1 MYALPQID
9 GRASTLGVSGMLW
22 RDALVMYDRA
32 SSSLWTQ
39 ITGEAVAGPMK
50 GKKLDEL
57 PSEMTTWRVWK
68 AKHPDTLVLDKPPL
82 AGSHYAGY
90 HGQADRIGVLGTK
103 NPDDR
108 LGGKVLVLGLELEG
122 KFAAIPFEKL
132 ARKKLHHASV
142 VGVPVVIVSSSAKS
156 ADAWVARVDGKGAR
170 FKLAPREGR
179 ILIEDEATGSLWSP
193 ETGEAVGGDTQGR
206 KLERVKSMAVYWG
219 VWAQYHPKTEIA
231 GVE

>member
-1 MYALPQID
+1 M
-9 GRASTLGVSGMLW
+9 
-22 RDALVMYDRA
+22 
-32 SSSLWTQ
+32 
-39 ITGEAVAGPMK
+39 
-50 GKKLDEL
+50 
-57 PSEMTTWRVWK
+57 
-68 AKHPDTLVLDKPPL
+68 
-82 AGSHYAGY
+82 
-90 HGQADRIGVLGTK
+90 LGTK

-219 VWAQYHPKTEIA
+219 GWAQYHPKTEIA

>member
-1 MYALPQID
+1 
-9 GRASTLGVSGMLW
+9 MLW

-50 GKKLDEL
+50 GRKLDEL

-90 HGQADRIGVLGTK
+90 HGQVDRIGVLGTK
-103 NPDDR
+103 NPDER

-132 ARKKLHHASV
+132 GRRKLHHTSV
-142 VGVPVVIVSSSAKS
+142 GGVPVVIVSSSAKS
-156 ADAWVARVDGKGAR
+156 ADVWIARVAGRGTR
-170 FKLAPREGR
+170 FKFAPREGR
-179 ILIEDEATGSLWSP
+179 VLIEDEATGGLWSP
-193 ETGEAVGGDTQGR
+193 ETGEAVGGATQAR
-206 KLERVKSMAVYWG
+206 KLERVKVLTVYWG
-219 VWAQYHPKTEIA
+219 VWAQYHPETEVA

>member
-22 RDALVMYDRA
+22 RDALLMYDRA

-82 AGSHYAGY
+82 AGSH
-90 HGQADRIGVLGTK
+90 
-103 NPDDR
+103 
-108 LGGKVLVLGLELEG
+108 
-122 KFAAIPFEKL
+122 
-132 ARKKLHHASV
+132 
-142 VGVPVVIVSSSAKS
+142 
-156 ADAWVARVDGKGAR
+156 
-170 FKLAPREGR
+170 
-179 ILIEDEATGSLWSP
+179 
-193 ETGEAVGGDTQGR
+193 
-206 KLERVKSMAVYWG
+206 
-219 VWAQYHPKTEIA
+219 
-231 GVE
+231 